1 MPKITE
7 QVSCRAETKMQVLFC
22 LFLKKN
28 NSSGYQSS
36 VKEKSYNFR
45 GEEKKIIGKLVKE
58 NANKDNST
66 EILLLLLL
74 SVVV

>member
-7 QVSCRAETKMQVLFC
+7 QVSCRAEMKMQVLFC
-22 LFLKKN
+22 FFKKK

-58 NANKDNST
+58 KASRNNRYRNIIA
-66 EILLLLLL
+66 
-74 SVVV
+74 VVVV